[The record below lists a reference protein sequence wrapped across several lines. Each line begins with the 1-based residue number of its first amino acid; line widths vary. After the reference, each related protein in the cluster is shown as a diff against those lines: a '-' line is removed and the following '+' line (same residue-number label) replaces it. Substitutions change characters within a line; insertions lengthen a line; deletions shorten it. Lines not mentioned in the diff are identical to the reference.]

1 MFKAILAFAILGF
14 VQFASA
20 ELDSQTLSG
29 TWVGKG
35 VAKENGKILCQE
47 AIVTWKITLDG
58 GTLNINPAI
67 ACPATGRNDVS
78 DPIVATL
85 KGGQVRLKYGAITI
99 PGSGGTYTDDTV
111 TATMYVPGALNI
123 SAKIGPIKDGVTPI
137 AVKKKGLFSGTLE
150 IDAVLHKQ

>member
-1 MFKAILAFAILGF
+1 MFKALLTFLVLGF
-14 VQFASA
+14 TQFASA
-20 ELDSQTLSG
+20 DLDSQTLSG

-35 VAKENGKILCQE
+35 TAKENGKILCAE

-58 GTLNINPAI
+58 STLNINPSI

-78 DPIVATL
+78 DPIVASL
-85 KGGQVRLKYGAITI
+85 KNGQVKLKYGAIPI
-99 PGSGGTYTDDTV
+99 PGSGGTYTDDSV

-123 SAKIGPIKDGVTPI
+123 SAKIGPIKDGVAPVS
-137 AVKKKGLFSGTLE
+137 VKKKGLFSGTLE